1 MCAQVCA
8 PFPVYRDSMKGAPIL
23 SWVRR
28 LDHAEK
34 ASVEP
39 MLMGGAA
46 SIGHPVVDGD
56 ENLRARLR
64 KTFEPVHIEVKGAET
79 RRRPPGASR
88 HGIPT

>member
-1 MCAQVCA
+1 
-8 PFPVYRDSMKGAPIL
+8 MKGAPIF

-34 ASVEP
+34 ASVDFSP
-39 MLMGGAA
+39 VRMGGAA
-46 SIGHPVVDGD
+46 SIRQVDGD

-64 KTFEPVHIEVKGAET
+64 KTFEPVHIEVEGAEA
-79 RRRPPGASR
+79 RRRPPGVSR